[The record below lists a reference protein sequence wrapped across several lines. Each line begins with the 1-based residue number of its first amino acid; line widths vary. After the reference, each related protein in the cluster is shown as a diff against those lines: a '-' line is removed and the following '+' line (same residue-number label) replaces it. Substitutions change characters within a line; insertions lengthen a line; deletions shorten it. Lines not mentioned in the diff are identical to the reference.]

1 MEEGLGRLMS
11 GDEESPKVPEPLKV
25 GLTTFFKL
33 VSQAIQVSNTIFND
47 PDSLGIKPL
56 WAIEKIYH
64 ASADH
69 RIQCHQ
75 WALMLASYLRP
86 ALLLVSFPEGQHG
99 LSIHSEVPYNLG
111 VIAQGSTLAHRVIGS
126 QAFRT

>member
-1 MEEGLGRLMS
+1 MEGGLRRLMS
-11 GDEESPKVPEPLKV
+11 GDEESSKVPEPLKV

-56 WAIEKIYH
+56 WAIEKIHH

-99 LSIHSEVPYNLG
+99 LSIHSEVPYNVG
-111 VIAQGSTLAHRVIGS
+111 VIAQRLP
-126 QAFRT
+126 